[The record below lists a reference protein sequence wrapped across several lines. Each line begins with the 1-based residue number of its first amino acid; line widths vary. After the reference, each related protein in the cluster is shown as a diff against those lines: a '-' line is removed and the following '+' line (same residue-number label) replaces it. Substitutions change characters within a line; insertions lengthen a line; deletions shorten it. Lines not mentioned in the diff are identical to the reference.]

1 MTDPAIV
8 RAALTAYGL
17 DGASIEVLQDFVNAS
32 FRVAVGDQAYSLRVY
47 AQDRRERP
55 EVESEMRWLAAVAAD
70 SVIPC
75 PWPLRLADGH
85 YAWEAPGACFVTV
98 ASLVEGGLIPNAE
111 RTPEHFG
118 LVGAMLAKL
127 HLFSGRWQT
136 PAGFT
141 RPRCDADG
149 IFAGDHQELDAK
161 LRCDLARAKQ
171 ELRQAE
177 DAIGRDA
184 AAYGL
189 VHGDPS
195 FSNILFDGDRPA
207 LIDFDD
213 CGFGHYAFDLA
224 VVLAGAWGKP
234 RYAVNRAALLDGYQE
249 IRRLSGA
256 ELAAFPAL
264 MAARAASLIFW
275 AAAQSPPEH
284 DWISAQ
290 WERLREYLEG
300 AAPTPLNSPQE
311 AARLGRRGR

>member
-1 MTDPAIV
+1 MTAAIV
-8 RAALTAYGL
+8 HAALIAYGL
-17 DGASIEVLQDFVNAS
+17 AGASIEVLQDFVNAS
-32 FRVAVGDQAYSLRVY
+32 FRVTLGGRSYSLRVY
-47 AQDRRERP
+47 APDRRERP
-55 EVESEMRWLAAVAAD
+55 EVESEMRWLAAVSAD
-70 SVIPC
+70 GAIPC
-75 PWPLRLADGH
+75 PRPLRLADGH
-85 YAWEAPGACFVTV
+85 YVWEAPRARFVTA
-98 ASLVEGGLIPNAE
+98 ASWIDGDVIPNAE
-111 RTPEHFG
+111 RTPEHFR

-136 PAGFT
+136 PDGFT

-149 IFAGDHQELDAK
+149 IFAGDRQQLAAEL
-161 LRCDLARAKQ
+161 RRDLVRAEQ

-189 VHGDPS
+189 IHGDPS
-195 FSNILFDGDRPA
+195 FSNILFDSDRPA

-234 RYAVNRAALLDGYQE
+234 RYAVNRAALLDGYQG

-256 ELAAFPAL
+256 ELGAFPAL

-275 AAAQSPPEH
+275 AVAQSPDH
-284 DWISAQ
+284 DWIPAQ
-290 WERLREYLEG
+290 WERLREYLES
-300 AAPTPLNSPQE
+300 AAPPPLTSP
-311 AARLGRRGR
+311 

>member
-1 MTDPAIV
+1 MTAAIAH
-8 RAALTAYGL
+8 AALTAYGL

-32 FRVAVGDQAYSLRVY
+32 FRVTLGGQSYSLRVY
-47 AQDRRERP
+47 APDRREHP

-70 SVIPC
+70 GVIPC
-75 PWPLRLADGH
+75 PRPLRLAGGH
-85 YAWEAPGACFVTV
+85 YAWEAPRACFVTA
-98 ASLVEGGLIPNAE
+98 ASWIDGDVIPNAE
-111 RTPEHFG
+111 RTPEHFR

-136 PAGFT
+136 PDGFT
-141 RPRCDADG
+141 RPRCDAEG
-149 IFAGDHQELDAK
+149 IFAEDRQQLAAEL
-161 LRCDLARAKQ
+161 RRDLVQAEK

-189 VHGDPS
+189 IHGDPS

-213 CGFGHYAFDLA
+213 CGFGHYCFDLA

-234 RYAVNRAALLDGYQE
+234 RYAVNRAALFDGYQG
-249 IRRLSGA
+249 IRKLSGA

-275 AAAQSPPEH
+275 AVAQSPDH
-284 DWISAQ
+284 DWIPAQ
-290 WERLREYLEG
+290 WERLREYLDG
-300 AAPTPLNSPQE
+300 AT
-311 AARLGRRGR
+311 